1 MKLLSIFLTLIL
13 TTPLMSQS
21 ALEIIKKVDEKQR
34 GESSYIEMKIITER
48 PRWTREMEMNAWS
61 KGTDYSLVLI
71 TSPAK
76 EKGTVMLKRGK
87 EVWNWIPNIERSIK
101 LPPSMMMQS
110 WMGTDFTNDDLVRQS
125 SIVTDYS
132 HKIVGD
138 SIIEGRECK
147 EIELIPKPDAPVVW
161 GRINSWVD
169 TEDYLQLK
177 VEFYDEDDYLV
188 NVMNS
193 SDIKELGGRT
203 MPTRMEM
210 IPVDKEG
217 HKTIMITE
225 EAKFNMP
232 IEQSFFST
240 QNMRKVK

>member
-1 MKLLSIFLTLIL
+1 MKILSFFLLVFLSSQL
-13 TTPLMSQS
+13 PGQS
-21 ALEIIKKVDEKQR
+21 ALDIIKKVDEKQR
-34 GESSYIEMKIITER
+34 GESSYTEMKIITER
-48 PRWTREMEMNAWS
+48 PRWTREMEMKAWS
-61 KGTDYSLVLI
+61 KGTDYGLVLI

-125 SIVTDYS
+125 SIVTDYT

-138 SIIEGRECK
+138 STIEGRNCK
-147 EIELIPKPDAPVVW
+147 EIELTPKPEAPVVW
-161 GRINSWVD
+161 GRINTWVD

-193 SDIKELGGRT
+193 SNIKELGGRV

-210 IPVDKEG
+210 IPVEKDD